1 LEYAIIYTERAK
13 ENTTMMFNAKAYKKR
28 MKRLQKMADKE
39 LKKLVKDV
47 NTLNNATDRQI
58 ALLKGI
64 I

>member
-1 LEYAIIYTERAK
+1 
-13 ENTTMMFNAKAYKKR
+13 MMFNAKAYKKR

-39 LKKLVKDV
+39 MKRLVK
-47 NTLNNATDRQI
+47 NIKYLNDATDRQI